1 MAHSGSNQEDKVT
14 PVASRQP
21 GSWQVYETTTW
32 GELLERAEE
41 EGLGGWL
48 SSALNRLHSLPTP
61 PPLGRSAGV
70 AAWSE
75 LAVGLSPGEGVRFWP
90 SSNGGNAS
98 SLPFAGDFHVTV
110 RNDSNIPNEAI
121 KATCIY
127 RIRSLPSPL
136 DDAVGIWTAVGT
148 FDSKIRF
155 PAAGLESVILI
166 ECDRSSAVW
175 AGVPS
180 INEELDICLG
190 SGCTISGDIQPM
202 GGRGGNGG
210 GVVSLWSGPG
220 EADSILGSCEVDA
233 SGSWE
238 LPELI
243 SSHGSQLTVK
253 HANESCVES
262 IFEVGIAPGVKA
274 RHLSCLCSAAV
285 GQVVAVFNVDDTPV
299 SFCDVEALWL
309 NESGVGWEIQRMR
322 CDEFGMAEFTSIPA
336 LDVYFRVATSG
347 YSATLVGPYQLP
359 LEYGHPVTIYP
370 SRPAAVEG
378 VVMIDGSFASD
389 FELLWWRSKGDV
401 ERRQFHGVSN
411 GEFVLEDVP
420 EGDWWFVAAQ
430 EGVAVSAPML
440 INLEASSRRQVKLA
454 MASMPRISGVV
465 IDSATGRPVA
475 EATVAASYPGQEWV
489 GAEGSRLET
498 GPRGEFDA
506 LGVPVER
513 GSVVVWKPGYIAVE
527 HALSATDYALG
538 ALSLKIDPV
547 RGCSV
552 KLESASAVDFTK
564 VGISCSGIESEGVVK
579 FDAVGHVS
587 IKAVSSNVVSGQ
599 LYPPWDGVM
608 YYSFDPD
615 SLSDRTARMSL
626 DVGRVVTVHV
636 EFSGSPP
643 WVELRY
649 INPNGIRL
657 VAARR
662 VSESTGSAAFTEVTG
677 GALQI
682 AVVDQGLDT
691 YHSVEDI
698 PSSGDWSIEVAGDLG
713 TMAIPIIGA
722 GGLPVADQV
731 IWVYF
736 GGKSPVHRSYRTDS
750 GGVVVVPRALAR
762 DALMVI
768 ADRQKALLWW
778 SEVAPLVE
786 MAGSQPNM
794 VIARY
799 SRVACRYRGQ
809 PVAGASVEY
818 SNLGLQMPLL
828 QYDTDVSG
836 VAPSVAI
843 GSPDYGVSVRHP
855 SYWPVSWASV
865 DGGKDGLSRVDLRKT
880 LPLQIDWSAL
890 PRDSQGLF
898 LEIQDLLSGEYVHD
912 WIRNGYVQ
920 GTLSRRAEHEA
931 LVSDMPEGA
940 YTWELID
947 GVNVVGSGRIVL
959 DPEVQAILRPEIR

>member
-1 MAHSGSNQEDKVT
+1 MLFALGGREGPKEPRPHSSESVSGFNQETDWDAMAHSGSNQEDKVT
-14 PVASRQP
+14 PVASRQ
-21 GSWQVYETTTW
+21 
-32 GELLERAEE
+32 
-41 EGLGGWL
+41 
-48 SSALNRLHSLPTP
+48 
-61 PPLGRSAGV
+61 
-70 AAWSE
+70 
-75 LAVGLSPGEGVRFWP
+75 
-90 SSNGGNAS
+90 
-98 SLPFAGDFHVTV
+98 PFAGDFHVTV

-180 INEELDICLG
+180 INEELCLG

-420 EGDWWFVAAQ
+420 EGDSLLRKKGSLF
-430 EGVAVSAPML
+430 
-440 INLEASSRRQVKLA
+440 RRQ
-454 MASMPRISGVV
+454 
-465 IDSATGRPVA
+465 
-475 EATVAASYPGQEWV
+475 
-489 GAEGSRLET
+489 
-498 GPRGEFDA
+498 
-506 LGVPVER
+506 
-513 GSVVVWKPGYIAVE
+513 
-527 HALSATDYALG
+527 
-538 ALSLKIDPV
+538 
-547 RGCSV
+547 CS
-552 KLESASAVDFTK
+552 
-564 VGISCSGIESEGVVK
+564 
-579 FDAVGHVS
+579 
-587 IKAVSSNVVSGQ
+587 
-599 LYPPWDGVM
+599 
-608 YYSFDPD
+608 
-615 SLSDRTARMSL
+615 
-626 DVGRVVTVHV
+626 
-636 EFSGSPP
+636 
-643 WVELRY
+643 
-649 INPNGIRL
+649 
-657 VAARR
+657 
-662 VSESTGSAAFTEVTG
+662 
-677 GALQI
+677 
-682 AVVDQGLDT
+682 
-691 YHSVEDI
+691 
-698 PSSGDWSIEVAGDLG
+698 
-713 TMAIPIIGA
+713 
-722 GGLPVADQV
+722 
-731 IWVYF
+731 
-736 GGKSPVHRSYRTDS
+736 
-750 GGVVVVPRALAR
+750 
-762 DALMVI
+762 
-768 ADRQKALLWW
+768 
-778 SEVAPLVE
+778 
-786 MAGSQPNM
+786 
-794 VIARY
+794 
-799 SRVACRYRGQ
+799 
-809 PVAGASVEY
+809 
-818 SNLGLQMPLL
+818 
-828 QYDTDVSG
+828 
-836 VAPSVAI
+836 
-843 GSPDYGVSVRHP
+843 
-855 SYWPVSWASV
+855 
-865 DGGKDGLSRVDLRKT
+865 
-880 LPLQIDWSAL
+880 
-890 PRDSQGLF
+890 
-898 LEIQDLLSGEYVHD
+898 
-912 WIRNGYVQ
+912 
-920 GTLSRRAEHEA
+920 
-931 LVSDMPEGA
+931 
-940 YTWELID
+940 
-947 GVNVVGSGRIVL
+947 
-959 DPEVQAILRPEIR
+959 